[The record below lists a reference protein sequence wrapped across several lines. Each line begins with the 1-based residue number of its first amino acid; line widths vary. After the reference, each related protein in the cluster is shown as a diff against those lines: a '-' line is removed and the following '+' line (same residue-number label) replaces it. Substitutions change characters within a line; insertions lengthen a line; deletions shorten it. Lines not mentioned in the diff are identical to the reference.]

1 MVSSS
6 AKDFQGINNNIHIL
20 AVAGREWLWRI
31 SSRATAHHQIPIF
44 LLCYWGAFV
53 ITFTIPNWK
62 LREKHTEKNQ
72 NKKTKVPRDEWQD
85 RSCYYFF
92 FPPRMWTKFH
102 GYRRSTGEYD
112 CVCVCQSSPLIK
124 ERRARREG
132 FFIFLVYLQREWWR
146 WEWRIKGK
154 KGSINW
160 CVCVCGRERRIV
172 RKKTNKI
179 KKRSAFRQ
187 PGTGKLLDC
196 PKRDSAICSFSFL
209 LIVYPRKKK
218 KSFGIS
224 LSASREIYAMAIN
237 FSSAAEIERRRRSI
251 PPPVS

>member
-31 SSRATAHHQIPIF
+31 SSRATAHQIPIF
-44 LLCYWGAFV
+44 LLLGCVRDYV
-53 ITFTIPNWK
+53 HDSK
-62 LREKHTEKNQ
+62 LEIAGETHREKQ
-72 NKKTKVPRDEWQD
+72 NKNPKVPRDEWQD
-85 RSCYYFF
+85 RSCYF

-160 CVCVCGRERRIV
+160 CVCVCVCVCGRERRIV

-187 PGTGKLLDC
+187 PGT
-196 PKRDSAICSFSFL
+196 RNAA
-209 LIVYPRKKK
+209 R
-218 KSFGIS
+218 
-224 LSASREIYAMAIN
+224 LSKAW
-237 FSSAAEIERRRRSI
+237 
-251 PPPVS
+251 